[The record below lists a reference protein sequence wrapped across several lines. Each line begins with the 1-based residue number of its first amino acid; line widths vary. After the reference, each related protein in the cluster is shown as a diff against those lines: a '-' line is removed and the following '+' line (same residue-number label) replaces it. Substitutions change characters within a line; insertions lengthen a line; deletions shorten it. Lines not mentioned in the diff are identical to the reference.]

1 MNMLS
6 KVLLSTTD
14 VIVAWTGIT
23 TRTFRFLMILVTLS
37 QPKRL
42 KLVTLNQ
49 FTTWVLIM
57 FKVGMFEFRRR
68 RVLVFSILLR
78 SKCSVGNWPKLQP
91 WPHRFLRQPLLQLS
105 SQQSVKNRHMLL
117 PAPLHS
123 HLLILLRQPELWW
136 TWLWYL
142 EPQLS
147 SRQNMKVAELI
158 LLLME
163 WRQMVPIVSVTHTL
177 NVLIRLLLGG
187 ESILEKERLWLWMC
201 IIGMIVVGGGSKTS
215 LSLSWMRTCR
225 LLQVDFILAQEIAM
239 MQYH

>member
-1 MNMLS
+1 MMR
-6 KVLLSTTD
+6 VLWLTVNRLWEYLRSTLLTS
-14 VIVAWTGIT
+14 T
-23 TRTFRFLMILVTLS
+23 MY
-37 QPKRL
+37 Q
-42 KLVTLNQ
+42 
-49 FTTWVLIM
+49 
-57 FKVGMFEFRRR
+57 VGMFEFINQYT
-68 RVLVFSILLR
+68 VIFKLLR
-78 SKCSVGNWPKLQP
+78 SRRTAGNWPKLQP
-91 WPHRFLRQPLLQLS
+91 WLHRFLRQPLLQLS